1 MKHIIMSDKNLQYA
15 RRFYNNEINSNDYDF
30 IKSNRMHAKLLRGS
44 DATLITYSV
53 KGCDLSDTEIEE
65 INSITGNSKLKRRLQ
80 AIYAKGASIEFKS
93 FDSQVFMCNLQ
104 LIDYGLPT
112 VLASCV
118 LKYFSSERISM
129 VKE

>member
-104 LIDYGLPT
+104 LHYCP
-112 VLASCV
+112 
-118 LKYFSSERISM
+118 LKSINNSL
-129 VKE
+129 KHA